1 MAVGADAGQA
11 VFAQVFPLISIA
23 VLLFSM
29 GFFMLASPPLLIL
42 KHDTPTD
49 GRFIRGLFNIYYLA
63 VMTIAAIAAT
73 GSALAGRTTV
83 AFAMGLLFAF
93 VFAVRRGVLSQMDR
107 LRQAIAGGDT
117 TAIRQFR
124 RLHIAG
130 MALNALQFAVVAWGM
145 TRLAT

>member
-1 MAVGADAGQA
+1 
-11 VFAQVFPLISIA
+11 VFAKVFPLLSIA
-23 VLLFSM
+23 VLLFPM

-63 VMTIAAIAAT
+63 VMTIAALGAAGCVLAGQGT
-73 GSALAGRTTV
+73 EALA
-83 AFAMGLLFAF
+83 MGGLVAF
-93 VFAVRRGVLSQMDR
+93 VFAVRRWMLSNMDR
-107 LRQAIAGGDT
+107 LRDAIARGESG
-117 TAIRQFR
+117 AVPQFR

-130 MALNALQFAVVAWGM
+130 MALNVIQFATVAWGM

>member
-1 MAVGADAGQA
+1 M
-11 VFAQVFPLISIA
+11 FAKVFPLVSIA

-49 GRFIRGLFNIYYLA
+49 GRFIRGLFNVYYLG
-63 VMTIAAIAAT
+63 VMTIAGLAAT
-73 GSALAGRTTV
+73 GCVFAGQSTV
-83 AFAMGLLFAF
+83 AIAMFGLVAF
-93 VFAVRRGVLSQMDR
+93 VFAVRRWMLSRMDD
-107 LRQAIAGGDT
+107 LRAAITRGEA
-117 TAIRQFR
+117 TAIPQFR

-130 MALNALQFAVVAWGM
+130 MALNVVQFAIVAWGM